1 MLAARVQDAPRP
13 REGMIP
19 PGVGNLSGST

>member
-13 REGMIP
+13 REGMLP
-19 PGVGNLSGST
+19 PGVGHLSGST